1 MHDGGGLPFAKGALT
16 RIVVHPDL
24 LFLHI
29 TTNEAEMQQHGDCI
43 DYLFPNETRV
53 AEQLLLVHYRVR
65 AGNVG

>member
-1 MHDGGGLPFAKGALT
+1 
-16 RIVVHPDL
+16 VVHASL